1 MTKNSRFL
9 LPAAAVVASLLVLS
23 GCAVSE
29 TTGAQ
34 PTSGSTDSASV
45 ATASLDQTQ
54 VHEIAI
60 TVDETA
66 LAEMIRTYLDT
77 GQKEWVSASVT
88 IDGETY
94 DNVGIKLK
102 GNSSLRSITVD
113 TPAQD
118 LPLRIRLDKYVDGQ
132 EFAGISDFTIRSNS
146 SETSMNEAVALDL
159 LSEAG
164 LASTLAIATRVSVNG
179 SEEAL
184 TLTVQNLDDTWV
196 GDYFPDAGADS
207 VLYKADAEGD
217 WSWLGQDGD
226 YSASFTIEAGADDYQ
241 PLIELLDLVN
251 NGSTE
256 EIAAELPTLLDV
268 DSFATYLA
276 FEDVIDNFDDI
287 DGPGNNAYLFWD
299 SSTGRF
305 TVVAWD
311 HNLAFGGSPTGGGP
325 GGQKPDGE
333 QGEWAGAPEGTPPF
347 GDGGVGMQN
356 AGGPEGMTRD
366 NPLVS
371 AFKANSE
378 WLALY
383 ESRVSELESSLI
395 DSGALEATVT
405 EWESTLTTGASD
417 LVATETITTEGDAIL
432 ASAGSAD

>member
-1 MTKNSRFL
+1 MTKNFRFL
-9 LPAAAVVASLLVLS
+9 LPAAAGVASLLVLS
-23 GCAVSE
+23 GCAVTE
-29 TTGAQ
+29 TSGAQ
-34 PTSGSTDSASV
+34 PTSSSTDSASMK
-45 ATASLDQTQ
+45 TASLDQTQ

-66 LAEMIRTYLDT
+66 LTEMIQTYLDT
-77 GQKEWVSASVT
+77 GEKEWVSASVT
-88 IDGETY
+88 IDGETF

-102 GNSSLRSITVD
+102 GNSSLRRITVD

-196 GDYFPDAGADS
+196 DDYFPDAGGDS
-207 VLYKADAEGD
+207 VLYKAEADGE
-217 WSWLGQDGD
+217 WSWQGEDAD
-226 YSASFTIEAGADDYQ
+226 YSASFDIEAGADDHQ
-241 PLIELLDLVN
+241 PLIDLLDLVN
-251 NGSTE
+251 NGSAE
-256 EIAAELPTLLDV
+256 EIAAELPGMLDI

-276 FEDVIDNFDDI
+276 FEEVIDNFDDI

-325 GGQKPDGE
+325 GGQRPDGE
-333 QGEWAGAPEGTPPF
+333 QGERIGDPDQAPPF
-347 GDGGVGMQN
+347 GGGAGAQN
-356 AGGPEGMTRD
+356 AGGPGGMTRD

-371 AFKANSE
+371 AFTANSE

-383 ESRVSELESSLI
+383 ESRVTELESSLI
-395 DSGALEATVT
+395 DSGTLEASVD
-405 EWESTLTTGASD
+405 EWENTLTAGASD
-417 LVATETITTEGDAIL
+417 LVADETITTEGDAIL
-432 ASAGSAD
+432 ASAATAD